1 MKKFLIIIPIYND
14 WDSVHELVVRINNE
28 IKPVNHKISIII
40 INDSSNQ
47 KNNFELIPAN
57 KIQSVKILNLSQN
70 IGHCKAI
77 ASTLKYIDGN
87 MDYDYVIPMD
97 GDGEDRPEEILDF
110 IKIIDSADETVEIVT
125 ANRIKRSEGIVFRIC
140 YQLHK
145 FITFLLVGKMVRFGN
160 YSCLSKKAVQK
171 LISDSSIWVSYSGA
185 VIKNFSNI
193 KSIQSSRGK
202 RYFGP
207 SKMNFFKLIKH
218 SLSIPAVFKES
229 VLFKSAF
236 LVLIFA
242 LASYYYSSYFLIA
255 CLIIWIFMLY
265 IFFLSKDDNIK
276 NLDNSSQNIKSLTD
290 WPKI

>member
-47 KNNFELIPAN
+47 KNNFKLIPAN
-57 KIQSVKILNLSQN
+57 NIQSVKILNLSQN

-125 ANRIKRSEGIVFRIC
+125 ANRIKRSEGIIFRIC

-145 FITFLLVGKMVRFGN
+145 FITFLLVGKMVKFGN

-193 KSIQSSRGK
+193 KFIQSSRGK

-255 CLIIWIFMLY
+255 CLIVWIFMLY

-276 NLDNSSQNIKSLTD
+276 NLDNSSQNIKGLTD

>member
-57 KIQSVKILNLSQN
+57 NIQSVKILTLSQN

-77 ASTLKYIDGN
+77 ASTLKYIDAN
-87 MDYDYVIPMD
+87 MDYDHIIPMD

-276 NLDNSSQNIKSLTD
+276 NLDNSSQNIKGLTD

>member
-47 KNNFELIPAN
+47 KNNFKLIPAN
-57 KIQSVKILNLSQN
+57 NIQSVKILNLSQN

-87 MDYDYVIPMD
+87 MDYDYIIPMD

-125 ANRIKRSEGIVFRIC
+125 ANRIKRSEGIIFRIC

-193 KSIQSSRGK
+193 KFIQSSRGK

-255 CLIIWIFMLY
+255 CLIVWIFMLY

-276 NLDNSSQNIKSLTD
+276 NLDNSSQNIKGLTD

>member
-1 MKKFLIIIPIYND
+1 MKKFLILIPIYND

-47 KNNFELIPAN
+47 KNNFKLIPAN
-57 KIQSVKILNLSQN
+57 NIQSVKILNLSQN

-87 MDYDYVIPMD
+87 MDYDYIIPMD

-125 ANRIKRSEGIVFRIC
+125 ANRIKRSEGIIFRIC

-276 NLDNSSQNIKSLTD
+276 NLDNSSQNIKGLTD

>member
-1 MKKFLIIIPIYND
+1 MKKFLILIPIYND

-28 IKPVNHKISIII
+28 IKSTNHKISIII

-47 KNNFELIPAN
+47 KNNFKLIPAN
-57 KIQSVKILNLSQN
+57 NIQSVKILNLSQN

-87 MDYDYVIPMD
+87 MDYDYIIPMD

-125 ANRIKRSEGIVFRIC
+125 ANRIKRSEGIIFRIC

-193 KSIQSSRGK
+193 KFIQSSRGK

>member
-28 IKPVNHKISIII
+28 IKLVNHKISIII

-57 KIQSVKILNLSQN
+57 NIQSVKILTLSQN

-193 KSIQSSRGK
+193 KFIQSSRGK

-255 CLIIWIFMLY
+255 CLIVWIFMLY

-276 NLDNSSQNIKSLTD
+276 NLDNSSQNIKGLTD

>member
-14 WDSVHELVVRINNE
+14 WDSVHELVVRINKE
-28 IKPVNHKISIII
+28 IKSINHKISIII

-57 KIQSVKILNLSQN
+57 NIQSVKILTLSQN

-97 GDGEDRPEEILDF
+97 GDGEDRPEELLDF
-110 IKIIDSADETVEIVT
+110 IKIIDNADESVEIVT

-193 KSIQSSRGK
+193 KFIQSSRGK

-255 CLIIWIFMLY
+255 CLIVWIFMLY

-276 NLDNSSQNIKSLTD
+276 NLDNSSQNIKGLTD
-290 WPKI
+290 WPII

>member
-28 IKPVNHKISIII
+28 IKSTIHKISIII

-57 KIQSVKILNLSQN
+57 NIQSVKILTLSQN

-77 ASTLKYIDGN
+77 ASTLKYIDDN

-193 KSIQSSRGK
+193 KFIQSSRGK

-255 CLIIWIFMLY
+255 CLIVWIFMLY

>member
-47 KNNFELIPAN
+47 KNNFKLIPAN
-57 KIQSVKILNLSQN
+57 NIQSVKILNLSQN

-125 ANRIKRSEGIVFRIC
+125 ANRIKRSEGIIFRIC

-145 FITFLLVGKMVRFGN
+145 FITFLLVGKMVKFGN

-193 KSIQSSRGK
+193 KFIQSSRGK

-276 NLDNSSQNIKSLTD
+276 NLDNSSQNIKGLTD

>member
-47 KNNFELIPAN
+47 KNNFKLIPAN
-57 KIQSVKILNLSQN
+57 NIQSVKILNLSQN

-87 MDYDYVIPMD
+87 MDYDYIIPMD

-193 KSIQSSRGK
+193 KFIQSSRGK

>member
-57 KIQSVKILNLSQN
+57 KIQSVKILTLSQN

-77 ASTLKYIDGN
+77 ASTLKYIDDN

-110 IKIIDSADETVEIVT
+110 IKIIDNADESVEIVT
-125 ANRIKRSEGIVFRIC
+125 ANRIKRSEGIIFRIC

-145 FITFLLVGKMVRFGN
+145 FITFLLVGKMVKFGN

-276 NLDNSSQNIKSLTD
+276 NLDNSSQNIRGLTD

>member
-1 MKKFLIIIPIYND
+1 MKKFLIITPVYND
-14 WDSVHELVVRINNE
+14 WDSVHELIIRINKE
-28 IKPVNHKISIII
+28 IKSTNHKISIII

-47 KNNFELIPAN
+47 KNNFEIIPAEN
-57 KIQSVKILNLSQN
+57 IQSVKILNLNKN

-77 ASTLKYIDGN
+77 ASTLKYINDN
-87 MDYDYVIPMD
+87 IDYDYVIPMD
-97 GDGEDRPEEILDF
+97 GDGEDRPEEILNF
-110 IKIIDSADETVEIVT
+110 LKIIDDTNETVEIIT
-125 ANRIKRSEGIVFRIC
+125 ANRIKRSEGIVFKTC
-140 YQLHK
+140 YQIHK
-145 FITFLLVGKMVRFGN
+145 FLTFLLVGKMVRFGN

-276 NLDNSSQNIKSLTD
+276 NLDNSSQNIKGLTN

>member
-14 WDSVHELVVRINNE
+14 WDSVHELVVRINKE
-28 IKPVNHKISIII
+28 IKSINHKISIII

-57 KIQSVKILNLSQN
+57 NIQSVKILTLSQN

-77 ASTLKYIDGN
+77 ASTLKYIDAN
-87 MDYDYVIPMD
+87 MDYDHIIPMD

-236 LVLIFA
+236 LVLVFA

>member
-47 KNNFELIPAN
+47 KNNFKLIPAN
-57 KIQSVKILNLSQN
+57 NIQSVKILNLSQN

-77 ASTLKYIDGN
+77 ASTLKYIDDN
-87 MDYDYVIPMD
+87 MDYDHIIPMD

-125 ANRIKRSEGIVFRIC
+125 ANRIKRSEGIIFRIC

>member
-47 KNNFELIPAN
+47 KNNFKLIPAN
-57 KIQSVKILNLSQN
+57 NIQSVKILNLSQN

>member
-47 KNNFELIPAN
+47 KNNFKLIPAN
-57 KIQSVKILNLSQN
+57 NIQSVKILNLSQN

-77 ASTLKYIDGN
+77 ASTLKYIDSN

-125 ANRIKRSEGIVFRIC
+125 ANRIKRSEGIIFRIC

-193 KSIQSSRGK
+193 KFIQSSRGK

>member
-47 KNNFELIPAN
+47 KNNFKLIPAN
-57 KIQSVKILNLSQN
+57 NIQSVKILNLSQN

-87 MDYDYVIPMD
+87 MDYDYIIPMD

-125 ANRIKRSEGIVFRIC
+125 ANRIKRSEGIIFRIC

-193 KSIQSSRGK
+193 KFIQSSRGK

-276 NLDNSSQNIKSLTD
+276 NLDN
-290 WPKI
+290 KIGRASCRERV

>member
-47 KNNFELIPAN
+47 KNNFKLIPAN
-57 KIQSVKILNLSQN
+57 NIQSVKILTLSQN

-193 KSIQSSRGK
+193 KFIQSSRGK

-255 CLIIWIFMLY
+255 CLIVWIFMLY

-276 NLDNSSQNIKSLTD
+276 NLDNSSQNIKGLTD
-290 WPKI
+290 WPII

>member
-1 MKKFLIIIPIYND
+1 
-14 WDSVHELVVRINNE
+14 
-28 IKPVNHKISIII
+28 
-40 INDSSNQ
+40 
-47 KNNFELIPAN
+47 
-57 KIQSVKILNLSQN
+57 
-70 IGHCKAI
+70 
-77 ASTLKYIDGN
+77 

-110 IKIIDSADETVEIVT
+110 IKIIDSANETVEIVT

-193 KSIQSSRGK
+193 KSVQSSRGK

-255 CLIIWIFMLY
+255 CLIVWIFMLY

-276 NLDNSSQNIKSLTD
+276 NLDNSSQNIKGLTD

>member
-47 KNNFELIPAN
+47 KNNFKLIPAN
-57 KIQSVKILNLSQN
+57 NIQSVKILNLSQN

-87 MDYDYVIPMD
+87 MDYDYIIPMD

-125 ANRIKRSEGIVFRIC
+125 ANRIKRSEGIIFRIC

-145 FITFLLVGKMVRFGN
+145 FITFLLVGKMVKFGN

-255 CLIIWIFMLY
+255 CLIVWIFMLY

-276 NLDNSSQNIKSLTD
+276 NLDNSSQNIKGLTD

>member
-47 KNNFELIPAN
+47 KNNFKLIPAN
-57 KIQSVKILNLSQN
+57 NIQSVKILNLSQN

-87 MDYDYVIPMD
+87 MDYDYIIPMD

-125 ANRIKRSEGIVFRIC
+125 ANRIKRSEGIIFRIC

-145 FITFLLVGKMVRFGN
+145 FITFLLVGKMVKFGN

-193 KSIQSSRGK
+193 KFIQSSRGK

>member
-1 MKKFLIIIPIYND
+1 MKKFLILIPIYND

-47 KNNFELIPAN
+47 KNNFKLIPAN
-57 KIQSVKILNLSQN
+57 NIQSVKILNLSQN

-87 MDYDYVIPMD
+87 MDYDYIIPMD

-125 ANRIKRSEGIVFRIC
+125 ANRIKRSEGIIFRIC

-145 FITFLLVGKMVRFGN
+145 FITFLLVGKMVKFGN

-193 KSIQSSRGK
+193 KFIQSSRGK

>member
-57 KIQSVKILNLSQN
+57 NIQSVKILTLSQN

-218 SLSIPAVFKES
+218 SLSIPAVFKET

-255 CLIIWIFMLY
+255 CLIVWIFMLY

>member
-14 WDSVHELVVRINNE
+14 WDSVHELVVRINKE
-28 IKPVNHKISIII
+28 IKSINHKISIII

-57 KIQSVKILNLSQN
+57 NIQSVKILTLSQN

-77 ASTLKYIDGN
+77 ASTLKYIDAN
-87 MDYDYVIPMD
+87 MDYDHIIPMD

>member
-47 KNNFELIPAN
+47 KNNFKLIPAN
-57 KIQSVKILNLSQN
+57 NIHSVKILNLSQN

-87 MDYDYVIPMD
+87 MDYDYIIPMD

-125 ANRIKRSEGIVFRIC
+125 ANRIKRSEGIIFRIC

-276 NLDNSSQNIKSLTD
+276 NLDNSSQNIKGLTD

>member
-57 KIQSVKILNLSQN
+57 NIQSVKILTLSQN

-77 ASTLKYIDGN
+77 ASTLKYIDSN

-218 SLSIPAVFKES
+218 SLSIPAVFKGS

-236 LVLIFA
+236 LVLVFA

>member
-28 IKPVNHKISIII
+28 IKSTIHKISIII

-193 KSIQSSRGK
+193 KFIQSSRGK

>member
-47 KNNFELIPAN
+47 KNNFKLIPAN
-57 KIQSVKILNLSQN
+57 NIQSVKILNLSQN

-87 MDYDYVIPMD
+87 MDYDYIIPMD

-125 ANRIKRSEGIVFRIC
+125 ANRIKRSEGIIFRIC

-145 FITFLLVGKMVRFGN
+145 FITFLLVGKMVKFGN

>member
-28 IKPVNHKISIII
+28 IKSTIHKISIII

-125 ANRIKRSEGIVFRIC
+125 ANRIKRSEGIIFRIC

-145 FITFLLVGKMVRFGN
+145 FITFLLVGKMVKFGN

>member
-47 KNNFELIPAN
+47 KNNFKLIPAN
-57 KIQSVKILNLSQN
+57 NIQSVKILNLSQN

-87 MDYDYVIPMD
+87 MDYDYIIPMD

-255 CLIIWIFMLY
+255 CLIVWIFMLY

-276 NLDNSSQNIKSLTD
+276 NLDNSSQNIRGLTD